1 MERLNQYPTQIV
13 GPFKSAEKAND
24 EAAMHKSLLDM
35 GESFLTYLVGIMFGE
50 YKRSGEINEDL
61 ETEFYKFS
69 SRKPSF
75 GVFLAFLRDHLSK
88 DLSNTILSD
97 KFEKSKTYEAA
108 SEFIFEFDLLKQ
120 IINDGSDDGFSDKVE
135 SLRKGRS
142 IGKKGLIEFFNTF
155 IMIRNIFA
163 HPDEKAGP
171 KDNKRKWPLGEEYYA
186 FINPYMLAALTELVE
201 DFDILSSYKPV
212 IARMLD
218 DKNKK
223 GTFVLEQGRKES
235 EIDMD
240 LSTDDLRFMNTDL
253 RYLLDPE
260 DKLFVKLYYH
270 AIPQL
275 NPEVAK
281 KIIDR
286 EKAKAMEPHLKEMIH
301 GKLAD
306 DGKIDD
312 MEYLVLR
319 DTAKTSS
326 ISEERLFQ
334 LIDAVKNQL
343 QIKDSVGTPE
353 NKGDIFIEAKDDS
366 ITISFNPWW
375 LHYLS
380 TYGKMDKKVVKD
392 ERSRVDKMKKSI
404 TKLKAEKK
412 SLPINKRIAS
422 AKNALKEKRAKK
434 AIQMKKMQE
443 RLKKKREM
451 RAKATKSERK
461 ASLLEEIKSLQ
472 EDINAKR
479 DNFDLQINEIIEKI
493 EEIELE
499 KVDKSSSI
507 DHKIS
512 EQTHTLEQYE
522 ASTQWGRHKL
532 LWEELN
538 QYVDSIIDENLNTGS
553 SATDGDESTDLKW
566 VNSPNAWQI
575 GNLTSL
581 YWAKIHPKQAPLGN
595 TYNVGY
601 AIGKR
606 FKWVPKNIHPTMT
619 ETLKKPCSVIWT
631 TQDDQNAER
640 IDIDGQLGL
649 KKAAL
654 NVDLLQ
660 DYEKE
665 LIELGANVRCTL
677 KGEVYDLNQWD
688 NETYFMPLKVFLE
701 EQDKYSLQSIFSRF
715 WTLDAFFNR
724 GKVNLEALNL
734 YKKES
739 VTMIQIFSNTVTKL
753 NDYAL
758 EIGINQETIQERYD
772 RFHRL
777 KEIMFLEYEKLY
789 PKGTPFLPTKEETKS
804 WRIFA
809 REELGVKSDYIYN
822 MIIDKYRWSSK
833 GK

>member
-1 MERLNQYPTQIV
+1 
-13 GPFKSAEKAND
+13 
-24 EAAMHKSLLDM
+24 
-35 GESFLTYLVGIMFGE
+35 
-50 YKRSGEINEDL
+50 
-61 ETEFYKFS
+61 
-69 SRKPSF
+69 
-75 GVFLAFLRDHLSK
+75 
-88 DLSNTILSD
+88 
-97 KFEKSKTYEAA
+97 
-108 SEFIFEFDLLKQ
+108 
-120 IINDGSDDGFSDKVE
+120 
-135 SLRKGRS
+135 
-142 IGKKGLIEFFNTF
+142 
-155 IMIRNIFA
+155 
-163 HPDEKAGP
+163 
-171 KDNKRKWPLGEEYYA
+171 
-186 FINPYMLAALTELVE
+186 
-201 DFDILSSYKPV
+201 
-212 IARMLD
+212 
-218 DKNKK
+218 
-223 GTFVLEQGRKES
+223 
-235 EIDMD
+235 
-240 LSTDDLRFMNTDL
+240 
-253 RYLLDPE
+253 
-260 DKLFVKLYYH
+260 
-270 AIPQL
+270 
-275 NPEVAK
+275 
-281 KIIDR
+281 
-286 EKAKAMEPHLKEMIH
+286 
-301 GKLAD
+301 
-306 DGKIDD
+306 
-312 MEYLVLR
+312 
-319 DTAKTSS
+319 
-326 ISEERLFQ
+326 
-334 LIDAVKNQL
+334 
-343 QIKDSVGTPE
+343 
-353 NKGDIFIEAKDDS
+353 
-366 ITISFNPWW
+366 
-375 LHYLS
+375 
-380 TYGKMDKKVVKD
+380 
-392 ERSRVDKMKKSI
+392 
-404 TKLKAEKK
+404 
-412 SLPINKRIAS
+412 
-422 AKNALKEKRAKK
+422 
-434 AIQMKKMQE
+434 MQE

-601 AIGKR
+601 AIGNR

-654 NVDLLQ
+654 NVELLQ

-772 RFHRL
+772 DS
-777 KEIMFLEYEKLY
+777 I
-789 PKGTPFLPTKEETKS
+789 
-804 WRIFA
+804 
-809 REELGVKSDYIYN
+809 V
-822 MIIDKYRWSSK
+822 
-833 GK
+833 